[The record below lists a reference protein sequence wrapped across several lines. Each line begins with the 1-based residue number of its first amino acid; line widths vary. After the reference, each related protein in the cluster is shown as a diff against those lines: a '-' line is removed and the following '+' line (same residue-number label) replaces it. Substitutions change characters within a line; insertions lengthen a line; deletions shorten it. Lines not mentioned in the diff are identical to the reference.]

1 MTKTEPIDKG
11 GDQPALRVDI
21 FFTPGDRVDP
31 QWSLARLGQIAREP
45 IGDGVGEDL
54 GALACRMYK
63 ARRHRAR
70 FLSVSMLGEPVW
82 DMLLALYCFGARG
95 EKLWVSGLR
104 DYASVPPTTAS
115 RWIAVME
122 QKGLV
127 VRIKDKDDARR
138 AFVKLSDSGAKM
150 MEDYLRSISA
160 TLLPQ

>member
-1 MTKTEPIDKG
+1 MSKREPIDKVG
-11 GDQPALRVDI
+11 EQPALRIDI
-21 FFTPGDRVDP
+21 FFAPGERVDP
-31 QWSLARLGQIAREP
+31 RWSLARLGQIAREP
-45 IGDGVGEDL
+45 IGEVVGEDL
-54 GALACRMYK
+54 GALACRIYE

-82 DMLLALYCFGARG
+82 DMLLALYCYGSRG
-95 EKLWVSGLR
+95 EKMWVSGLR

-115 RWIAVME
+115 RWIAIME

-150 MEDYLRSISA
+150 MEEYLRSINA
-160 TLLPQ
+160 TLVPE